1 MAMRGEWCSDS
12 DSRQFHFWVGF
23 VENLQLSSVLWR
35 WSGPHD
41 FNSFRSLRMF
51 RMLRWFRDRVVFGSF
66 VLILRLETT
75 WEHRGAVVFFCPDNV
90 VNLKFTSSTVF
101 VSMSHKYD
109 KLLSWARSNGAI
121 IPNSLTFPSSPYG
134 HCRTTT
140 PIDKG
145 THLFHI
151 PHTIL
156 ITPAVASSALPQLKD
171 VCVHARMC
179 AFIALER
186 RKEGFWKDY
195 LDSLPEGFSTPPY
208 FGERELELLK
218 GTNLSFA
225 WRDRIDIWKKE
236 FNEVQSYYRW
246 NWMVSHIL
254 LLC

>member
-1 MAMRGEWCSDS
+1 
-12 DSRQFHFWVGF
+12 
-23 VENLQLSSVLWR
+23 
-35 WSGPHD
+35 
-41 FNSFRSLRMF
+41 
-51 RMLRWFRDRVVFGSF
+51 
-66 VLILRLETT
+66 
-75 WEHRGAVVFFCPDNV
+75 
-90 VNLKFTSSTVF
+90 
-101 VSMSHKYD
+101 MSHKYD

-121 IPNSLTFPSSPYG
+121 IPNSLTFHSSPYG

-156 ITPAVASSALPQLKD
+156 ITPAVASSAFPQLKD

-186 RKEGFWKDY
+186 RRNGFWKDY
-195 LDSLPEGFSTPPY
+195 LDALPERFSTPPY

-225 WRDRIDIWKKE
+225 WRDRIDRWQKD
-236 FNEVQSYYRW
+236 FNEVRAIIGGIGWYFIVIAVLMLGMNIFGLRQFFHHDRF
-246 NWMVSHIL
+246 L
-254 LLC
+254 QDF

>member
-1 MAMRGEWCSDS
+1 
-12 DSRQFHFWVGF
+12 
-23 VENLQLSSVLWR
+23 
-35 WSGPHD
+35 
-41 FNSFRSLRMF
+41 
-51 RMLRWFRDRVVFGSF
+51 
-66 VLILRLETT
+66 
-75 WEHRGAVVFFCPDNV
+75 
-90 VNLKFTSSTVF
+90 
-101 VSMSHKYD
+101 MSHKYD

-121 IPNSLTFPSSPYG
+121 IPNSLTFHSSPYG

-156 ITPAVASSALPQLKD
+156 VTPAVASSEFPQLND

-186 RKEGFWKDY
+186 RRNGFWKDY
-195 LDSLPEGFSTPPY
+195 LDALPERFSTPPY

-225 WRDRIDIWKKE
+225 WRDRIDLWRKE
-236 FNEVQSYYRW
+236 FNQVRAIIGGIGWYFIPLAVLMLGMNIFGLRQFFHLDRFLQNY
-246 NWMVSHIL
+246 
-254 LLC
+254 